1 MLRSIG
7 KLSKSFAIK
16 LLVGIIILPFVF
28 WGMGDIFRGG
38 NQNIVASIDNKKI
51 SSQEFVNYLNRINLD
66 KTILDDI
73 SKTDIIQKV
82 LAEYIGKKIILLEI
96 KDLGIKL
103 SDSSLKNI
111 IINDKAFFKDDKF
124 SRTSYEKFLIES
136 GMSAPSFE
144 QNISN
149 EEKKRQL
156 LNHLSQ
162 GINVPDFL
170 VLSEYYKENQIKEIK
185 YLDLNNF
192 YKNIKIENKETEEL
206 FKKNKNFF
214 VEKVKSINL
223 TELKP
228 INLIGKNEYNEDYF
242 KKIDILENRI
252 LDGETLNNIQ
262 KEYNL
267 QIKKIS
273 NIGNKIIKE
282 NTNGVDIE
290 LVKKIYSLKILKK
303 PSLINHNNKYYLGE
317 ISSITNKEKSIND
330 PEVKSL
336 LKKQIQLKNKIIN
349 NNEIAKNISLRKFY
363 KNEFQNFASDNSLQ
377 INSIKLENIGKNKIF
392 SESLIR
398 RIFETN
404 DGEFKLI
411 SNSTLDK
418 NFIIFSEKTQRNP
431 IKPDNEIY
439 KEYLQ
444 KAKFNLTREIYEIY
458 DKSINTKY
466 NVVTNKKVID
476 RIKNS
481 F

>member
-82 LAEYIGKKIILLEI
+82 LTEYIGKKIILLEI

-111 IINDKAFFKDDKF
+111 IINDKAFFKNEKF

-144 QNISN
+144 QSISD

-156 LNHLSQ
+156 LNHLSK

-192 YKNIKIENKETEEL
+192 YNNMKIENKETEEL
-206 FKKNKNFF
+206 FEKNKNFF
-214 VEKVKSINL
+214 VEKVKNINL

-228 INLIGKNEYNEDYF
+228 INLIGKNEYNENYF

-252 LDGETLNNIQ
+252 LDGETLGNIQ

-267 QIKKIS
+267 QIKKIN
-273 NIGNKIIKE
+273 NIGNKITKE
-282 NTNGVDIE
+282 NTNGEDIE

-303 PSLINHNNKYYLGE
+303 PNLINHNNKYYLGE
-317 ISSITNKEKSIND
+317 ISSITNKEKSINN
-330 PEVKSL
+330 PEVKDL

-349 NNEIAKNISLRKFY
+349 NNEIAKNISLRKFN
-363 KNEFQNFASDNSLQ
+363 KDEFQRFASDNSLQ
-377 INSIKLENIGKNKIF
+377 INSIKLENINENKIF

-411 SNSTLDK
+411 SSSTLDK
-418 NFIIFSEKTQRNP
+418 NFIIFSEKTKRNP
-431 IKPDNEIY
+431 IKPDNKIY
-439 KEYLQ
+439 KKYLQ
-444 KAKFNLTREIYEIY
+444 KAKFNLTKEIYEIY

-466 NVVTNKKVID
+466 KVVTNKKVID

>member
-1 MLRSIG
+1 
-7 KLSKSFAIK
+7 
-16 LLVGIIILPFVF
+16 
-28 WGMGDIFRGG
+28 
-38 NQNIVASIDNKKI
+38 
-51 SSQEFVNYLNRINLD
+51 
-66 KTILDDI
+66 
-73 SKTDIIQKV
+73 
-82 LAEYIGKKIILLEI
+82 
-96 KDLGIKL
+96 
-103 SDSSLKNI
+103 
-111 IINDKAFFKDDKF
+111 
-124 SRTSYEKFLIES
+124 
-136 GMSAPSFE
+136 MSAPSFE
-144 QNISN
+144 QSISD

-156 LNHLSQ
+156 LNHLSK

-192 YKNIKIENKETEEL
+192 YNNMKIENKETEEL

-214 VEKVKSINL
+214 VEKVKNINL

-228 INLIGKNEYNEDYF
+228 INLIGKNEYNENYF

-252 LDGETLNNIQ
+252 LDGETLGNIQ

-267 QIKKIS
+267 QIKKIN
-273 NIGNKIIKE
+273 NIGNKITKE
-282 NTNGVDIE
+282 NTNGEDIE

-303 PSLINHNNKYYLGE
+303 PNLINHNNKYYLGE
-317 ISSITNKEKSIND
+317 ISSITNKEKSINN
-330 PEVKSL
+330 PEVKDL

-349 NNEIAKNISLRKFY
+349 NNEIAKNISLRKFN
-363 KNEFQNFASDNSLQ
+363 KDEFQRFASDNSLQ
-377 INSIKLENIGKNKIF
+377 INSIKLENINENKIF

-411 SNSTLDK
+411 SSSTLDK
-418 NFIIFSEKTQRNP
+418 NFIIFSEKTKRNP
-431 IKPDNEIY
+431 IKPDNKIY
-439 KEYLQ
+439 KKYLQ
-444 KAKFNLTREIYEIY
+444 KAKFNLTKEIYEIY

-466 NVVTNKKVID
+466 KVVTNKKVID

>member
-1 MLRSIG
+1 
-7 KLSKSFAIK
+7 
-16 LLVGIIILPFVF
+16 
-28 WGMGDIFRGG
+28 
-38 NQNIVASIDNKKI
+38 
-51 SSQEFVNYLNRINLD
+51 
-66 KTILDDI
+66 
-73 SKTDIIQKV
+73 
-82 LAEYIGKKIILLEI
+82 
-96 KDLGIKL
+96 
-103 SDSSLKNI
+103 
-111 IINDKAFFKDDKF
+111 
-124 SRTSYEKFLIES
+124 
-136 GMSAPSFE
+136 MSAPSFE
-144 QNISN
+144 QSISD

-192 YKNIKIENKETEEL
+192 YKNMKIENKETEEL

-214 VEKVKSINL
+214 VEKVKNINL

-228 INLIGKNEYNEDYF
+228 INLIGKNEYNESYF
-242 KKIDILENRI
+242 KKIDTLENRI
-252 LDGETLNNIQ
+252 LDGETLDNIQ

-267 QIKKIS
+267 QIKKIN
-273 NIGNKIIKE
+273 NIGNKITKE
-282 NTNGVDIE
+282 NTNGEDIE

-303 PSLINHNNKYYLGE
+303 PNLINHNNKYYLGE
-317 ISSITNKEKSIND
+317 ISSITNKEKSINN
-330 PEVKSL
+330 PEVKDL

-349 NNEIAKNISLRKFY
+349 NNEIAKNISLRKFN
-363 KNEFQNFASDNSLQ
+363 KDEFQRFASDNSLQ
-377 INSIKLENIGKNKIF
+377 INSIKLENINENKIF

-411 SNSTLDK
+411 SSSALDK
-418 NFIIFSEKTQRNP
+418 NFIIFSEKTKRNP
-431 IKPDNEIY
+431 INPDNKIY

-444 KAKFNLTREIYEIY
+444 KAKFNLTKEIYEIY

-466 NVVTNKKVID
+466 KVVTNKKVID